1 MRELAMGIL
10 SSLDSLADEYSRRLR
25 AVPGYAEMLDVDRL
39 EMARNAWLL
48 IAAGLEA
55 GEPGLYTEFVHAVV
69 RKRVT
74 QGLDL
79 ESVQQALNVL
89 VGILESRVPSAEAK
103 HLLWRTMGRVHL
115 QFAEMAIAQMRTAEE
130 QFRYLADNLA
140 VGIFIHR
147 EGILRYAGYEGT
159 RMLGYDHPEELIN
172 RSVFDFVHPSDRAR
186 VADIAQRR
194 VTGQPV
200 PDQYEARLLKKDG
213 SSIDAQL
220 YSALTRYEGH
230 VATQG
235 IFIDISERKREETRI
250 RQAQRS
256 MQLLIDSM
264 PFGVMIVGQDK
275 RIRHA
280 NQSALASMGYESVD
294 QVLGRICQETMCPA
308 EADRC
313 PILDLGQRLD
323 RSERVLLTNQGQAVP
338 ILKSAVPLTLGKE
351 KVLLE
356 AFIDITEQREA
367 QAEIERLARALEA
380 AHDAIA
386 ITDVKGLVLFVNPAF
401 EQLTGYS
408 LKEVRGR
415 NIGILRSGLRPDE
428 FYADMWQTAL
438 AGRVWQGEVVYQRK
452 EGTLYEAQ
460 LSISPVRNASGE
472 VEQFIAA
479 QRDITQQKQLE
490 RQIQESL
497 ERRGR
502 QVQTSTEIAQEI
514 ATAPALDELYQKVV
528 TLVKERFG
536 YYHAQLFLLNEEK
549 DRLVAVAGY
558 GDLGRKLAE
567 QGHSRPMGRGVVG
580 RAAASRRPVLSP
592 DVNQDPEWLYHP
604 LLHETR
610 GEMAVPIVLRQTIP
624 EDGSAEGDGEV
635 YGRVLGVLDV
645 QSDKPNVLTDDD
657 RLLLEGLGGQIAIAI
672 ESTRLRQ
679 ETEAHLQELE
689 RLTRALSR
697 EGWEAFRRQAGA
709 IGYLFEQ
716 QDIVPADSF
725 WTPEMGEAAEQ
736 GVFTPPAPES
746 QSMAVAPL
754 KVRGGEFIGLL
765 GVQNDPENPLTSDEL
780 ALVEELSEQL
790 AMALESARLFAET
803 QRRAWEQSVLL
814 RISQALAAAPLR
826 AEDVANVIASQLV
839 AELGVPEA
847 SVSLLEPEEDIL
859 RILADV
865 YADPGEREIHQWQE
879 DEAYHLSDFPATV
892 RVMESLEPLV
902 VQASD
907 PNADPAE
914 RAYME
919 DQGTAT
925 LVILPLAVKGQA
937 IGVIELETLADELHY
952 TSGELNLMMTIANQA
967 AVALE
972 NARLLSESQA
982 RAGEQAVLNEM
993 GQALAACHDVDS
1005 VLDEAYRGISRLMD
1019 ATNFYIMFCDAEA
1032 KEAMLAM
1039 TAVDGEVEKPRTTQ
1053 PVEELGLTEYLIT
1066 TRQPLLIP
1074 DRVRERVEELGFP
1087 SVPLSPGRFSV
1098 SWLGVPM
1105 MIRNRVLGTMV
1116 VLSYTTPRA
1125 YDAHS
1130 RDLLSAASNQTAI
1143 ALENIRLLES
1153 TQAALA
1159 EVQATHQSYLRRAWQ
1174 DQLRQRDMLDKSAF
1188 VYEHLQT
1195 GRPGDA
1201 VPAPKLWRPEIEDA
1215 VVKGGPVATKGDN
1228 GDRERASL
1236 AVPIT
1241 LRGQTLGVLGV
1252 EAPDGHRDWTE
1263 DEIAL
1268 IEAVGEQL
1276 GQTLETARLF
1286 ADTQR
1291 SAERERLIG
1300 EISAKIRASTD
1311 VQGILQTAAAELG
1324 QVLGT
1329 SRALVRV
1336 TAGEPGTGR
1345 QRQPGE
1351 TSRSSGDGR
1360 HVVDEEQA

>member
-1 MRELAMGIL
+1 MRELAVRIL
-10 SSLDSLADEYSRRLR
+10 SSLDSLAEEYSRRLR
-25 AVPGYAEMLDVDRL
+25 SVPGYAEMLGVDRL
-39 EMARNAWLL
+39 ETARNAWLL

-55 GEPGLYTEFVHAVV
+55 GEPGLYVEFVRAVV
-69 RKRVT
+69 RERVA
-74 QGLDL
+74 QGFGL
-79 ESVQQALNVL
+79 ESVQQALSVL
-89 VGILESRVPSAEAK
+89 AEILESRVPSAEAK
-103 HLLWRTMGRVHL
+103 DLLWQTMGRVHL
-115 QFAEMAIAQMRTAEE
+115 TLSQMAIAQMRTAEE

-159 RMLGYDHPEELIN
+159 RMLGYDSPDELIN

-186 VADIAQRR
+186 VADIARRR
-194 VTGQPV
+194 VAGQPV
-200 PDQYEARLLKKDG
+200 PDAYEARLLRKDG
-213 SSIDAQL
+213 SSIDVQL
-220 YSALTRYEGH
+220 HSTLTRYEGH

-235 IFIDISERKREETRI
+235 IFVDISERKREEARG

-264 PFGVMIVGQDK
+264 PFGVMIIGRDK

-280 NQSALASMGYESVD
+280 NQSALASMGYESED
-294 QVLGRICQETMCPA
+294 QVLGLICHETMCPA
-308 EADRC
+308 EADHC
-313 PILDLGQRLD
+313 PILELGQRLD
-323 RSERVLLTNQGQAVP
+323 RSERVLVTRDGREVP
-338 ILKSAVPLTLGKE
+338 ILKSAIPLTLGE
-351 KVLLE
+351 DKVLLE
-356 AFIDITEQREA
+356 AFIDITEHRQA
-367 QAEIERLARALEA
+367 QQEIERLARALEA

-386 ITDVKGLVLFVNPAF
+386 ITDVAGLVLFVNPAF

-408 LKEVRGR
+408 LKEIRGQSMR
-415 NIGILRSGLRPDE
+415 ILRSGLRSDE
-428 FYADMWQTAL
+428 SYAEMWQTAL
-438 AGRVWQGEVVYQRK
+438 AGRVWQGEVVYQRADS
-452 EGTLYEAQ
+452 TLYDAQ

-472 VEQFIAA
+472 IEQFIAA
-479 QRDITQQKQLE
+479 QRDITEQKRLE

-528 TLVKERFG
+528 TLVKEQFG
-536 YYHAQLFLLNEEK
+536 YYHAQLFLLNERK

-558 GDLGRKLAE
+558 GDMGRQLAE

-580 RAAASRRPVLSP
+580 RAAASGRPVLSA

-610 GEMAVPIVLRQTIP
+610 GELAVPIILRQAVP
-624 EDGSAEGDGEV
+624 EDAWAGRDGEV
-635 YGRVLGVLDV
+635 PGRVLGVLDV

-657 RLLLEGLGGQIAIAI
+657 RLLLEGLCGQIAIAV

-689 RLTRALSR
+689 RLTRAMSR
-697 EGWEAFRRQAGA
+697 EGWEAFRHQAGA

-716 QDIVPADSF
+716 NDIVPAHHL

-736 GVFTPPAPES
+736 GVFTPPASES

-754 KVRGGEFIGLL
+754 KARGGEFIGLL
-765 GVQNDPENPLTSDEL
+765 GVQDDPDNPMTQDEL
-780 ALVEELSEQL
+780 ALVQALSEQL
-790 AMALESARLFAET
+790 SMALESARLFTET

-814 RISQALAAAPLR
+814 RISRALAAAPLL
-826 AEDVANVIASQLV
+826 AEDVANVIAHQLV
-839 AELGVPEA
+839 AEMGVPEA
-847 SVSLLEPEEDIL
+847 SVSLLEPEGDDL

-865 YADPGEREIHQWQE
+865 YADLAEQEIHQRRE
-879 DEAYHLSDFPATV
+879 EEVYRLSGFPATV
-892 RVMESLEPLV
+892 RVMETLEPLV

-914 RAYME
+914 LAYMQE
-919 DQGTAT
+919 YGSVT
-925 LVILPLAVKGQA
+925 LVIIPLAVKGQA
-937 IGVIELETLADELHY
+937 IGVVELETSAEELHY
-952 TSGELNLMMTIANQA
+952 TSEELNLMMTIANQA

-982 RAGEQAVLNEM
+982 RAEEQAILNEM
-993 GQALAACHDVDS
+993 GQALASCQDVDS
-1005 VLDEAYRGISRLMD
+1005 VLDEAYRGVSRLMD
-1019 ATNFYIMFCDAEA
+1019 ATNFYVMFCDADAE
-1032 KEAMLAM
+1032 EVTLTM

-1053 PVEELGLTEYLIT
+1053 PVGELGLTEYLIA

-1074 DRVRERVEELGFP
+1074 DRVRERVAELGLP
-1087 SVPLSPGRFSV
+1087 SVPLSTGRFSV

-1105 MIRNRVLGTMV
+1105 MIRDRVLGTMV

-1130 RDLLSAASNQTAI
+1130 QDLLSAAANQTAI

-1159 EVQATHQSYLRRAWQ
+1159 EVQTTHQSYLRRAWQ

-1188 VYEHLQT
+1188 VYEQLQSGRT
-1195 GRPGDA
+1195 GDPVA
-1201 VPAPKLWRPEIEDA
+1201 APHLWRPEIEDA
-1215 VVKGGPVATKGDN
+1215 VVKGGPAATQGDN
-1228 GDRERASL
+1228 GDEERTGL

-1241 LRGQTLGVLGV
+1241 LRGQTLGVIGV
-1252 EAPDGHRDWTE
+1252 EAPEGDREWTE

-1268 IEAVGEQL
+1268 IEAVSDQL
-1276 GQTLETARLF
+1276 GQTLESARLF

-1300 EISAKIRASTD
+1300 EITAKIRASTD
-1311 VQGILQTAAAELG
+1311 VQAIMQTAAAELG

-1336 TAGEPGTGR
+1336 TAGEPRTGR
-1345 QRQPGE
+1345 RQQPAG
-1351 TSRSSGDGR
+1351 TAQSSGDGR
-1360 HVVDEEQA
+1360 RVVDEEQG

>member
-1 MRELAMGIL
+1 MRELAMRIL

-25 AVPGYAEMLDVDRL
+25 AVPGYSEMLDVDRL
-39 EMARNAWLL
+39 ETARNAWLL
-48 IAAGLEA
+48 VAAGLETDD
-55 GEPGLYTEFVHAVV
+55 PGLYTEFVRAVV
-69 RKRVT
+69 GARVA
-74 QGLDL
+74 QGLGL
-79 ESVQQALNVL
+79 ESVQQALSVL
-89 VGILESRVPSAEAK
+89 TGILESRVPSAEAK
-103 HLLWRTMGRVHL
+103 DLLWRTTGRIHL
-115 QFAEMAIAQMRTAEE
+115 QFSQMAMAQMRTAEE

-159 RMLGYDHPEELIN
+159 RMLGYDSPDDLIN

-186 VADIAQRR
+186 VADIARRR
-194 VTGQPV
+194 VAGQAV
-200 PDQYEARLLKKDG
+200 PDQYEARLLRKDG
-213 SSIDAQL
+213 SAIDVQL

-235 IFIDISERKREETRI
+235 IFVDISERKREEAKV

-264 PFGVMIVGQDK
+264 PFGVMIVGRDK

-294 QVLGRICQETMCPA
+294 QVLGLICQETMCPA
-308 EADRC
+308 EADQC

-323 RSERVLLTNQGQAVP
+323 RSERLLLTKDRREVP
-338 ILKSAVPLTLGKE
+338 ILKSAIPLTLGKE
-351 KVLLE
+351 EVLLE

-367 QAEIERLARALEA
+367 QSEIERLARALEA

-386 ITDVKGLVLFVNPAF
+386 ITDVSGLMLFVNPAF
-401 EQLTGYS
+401 EHLTGYS
-408 LKEVRGR
+408 LKEVRGQSM
-415 NIGILRSGLRPDE
+415 GILSSGLRSDE
-428 FYADMWQTAL
+428 SYAEMWKIAL

-452 EGTLYEAQ
+452 DGTFYEAQ
-460 LSISPVRNASGE
+460 LALSPVRNAKGE
-472 VEQFIAA
+472 IEQFIAA
-479 QRDITQQKQLE
+479 QRDITPQKRLE

-502 QVQTSTEIAQEI
+502 QVQTSTEVAQEI
-514 ATAPALDELYQKVV
+514 ATAPALDELYRKVV

-536 YYHAQLFLLNEEK
+536 YYHAQLFLLNERN
-549 DRLVAVAGY
+549 DRLEAVAGS
-558 GDLGRKLAE
+558 GGLGRQLVE
-567 QGHSRPMGRGVVG
+567 QGHSRPVGRGVVG
-580 RAAASRRPVLSP
+580 RAAASGRPVLSP

-610 GEMAVPIVLRQTIP
+610 GELAVPIILRQTAP
-624 EDGSAEGDGEV
+624 EDPWVAQYGEMP
-635 YGRVLGVLDV
+635 GRVLGVLDV

-657 RLLLEGLGGQIAIAI
+657 RLLLEGLCGQIAIAV

-689 RLTRALSR
+689 RLTRAMSR

-716 QDIVPADSF
+716 NDIIPAENF
-725 WTPEMGEAAEQ
+725 WTPEMGKAAEQ
-736 GVFTPPAPES
+736 GTFTPPAPKS
-746 QSMAVAPL
+746 GSMAVAPL

-765 GVQNDPENPLTSDEL
+765 GVQDDPDNPMTKDEL
-780 ALVEELSEQL
+780 ALVEAVSEQL

-814 RISQALAAAPLR
+814 RISQALAAAPLQ
-826 AEDVANVIASQLV
+826 AEDVADVIARQLV

-847 SVSLLEPEEDIL
+847 SVSMLEPEGGVL

-865 YADPGEREIHQWQE
+865 YADPAEREIRLWQE
-879 DEAYHLSDFPATV
+879 DERYSLSDFPATV
-892 RVMESLEPLV
+892 RVMEALEPLV
-902 VQASD
+902 VQAGD
-907 PNADPAE
+907 PGADPAE
-914 RAYME
+914 LAYMKE
-919 DQGTAT
+919 HGTVT
-925 LVILPLAVKGQA
+925 LVILPLAVKGQP
-937 IGVIELETLADELHY
+937 IGVVELEASAEELRY
-952 TSGELNLMMTIANQA
+952 TSGELDLMMTIANQA

-982 RAGEQAVLNEM
+982 RAEEQAVLNEM
-993 GQALAACHDVDS
+993 GQALASCQDVDS
-1005 VLDEAYRGISRLMD
+1005 VLDEAYRGVSRLMD
-1019 ATNFYIMFCDAEA
+1019 ATNLYVMFYEADAE
-1032 KEAMLAM
+1032 EATLAM
-1039 TAVDGEVEKPRTTQ
+1039 TVVDGEVEKPRTIQ
-1053 PVEELGLTEYLIT
+1053 PLGELGLTEYLIT
-1066 TRQPLLIP
+1066 TRKPLLIA
-1074 DRVRERVEELGFP
+1074 DRVRERVAELGLP

-1105 MIRNRVLGTMV
+1105 MIRNQVLGTMV

-1125 YDAHS
+1125 YDGHS
-1130 RDLLSAASNQTAI
+1130 RDLLSAAANQTAI

-1174 DQLRQRDMLDKSAF
+1174 DQLRQRHMLDRSAF
-1188 VYEHLQT
+1188 IYEHPQA
-1195 GRPGDA
+1195 GRTGDA
-1201 VPAPKLWRPEIEDA
+1201 IPAPKLWRPEIEDA
-1215 VVKGGPVATKGDN
+1215 LVRGGPVARQGDN
-1228 GDRERASL
+1228 GDEERASL

-1241 LRGQTLGVLGV
+1241 LRGQTLGVIGV
-1252 EAPDGHRDWTE
+1252 EAPDGNRAWTE

-1300 EISAKIRASTD
+1300 EITAKIRASTD

-1336 TAGEPGTGR
+1336 TAGELGTGHR
-1345 QRQPGE
+1345 QQPGE
-1351 TSRSSGDGR
+1351 SAKQSGDGR
-1360 HVVDEEQA
+1360 RAVDEEQG

>member
-48 IAAGLEA
+48 VAAGLEA
-55 GEPGLYTEFVHAVV
+55 GEPGLYTEFVQAVV
-69 RKRVT
+69 RKRVA
-74 QGLDL
+74 QGLEL
-79 ESVQQALNVL
+79 ESVQQALSVL
-89 VGILESRVPSAEAK
+89 VGILETRVPSAEAK
-103 HLLWRTMGRVHL
+103 HLLWRTIGRVHL
-115 QFAEMAIAQMRTAEE
+115 QFSQMAIAQMRTAEE

-140 VGIFIHR
+140 VGIFVHR
-147 EGILRYAGYEGT
+147 DGILRYAGYEGT
-159 RMLGYDHPEELIN
+159 RMLGYDSPEELIN

-186 VADIAQRR
+186 VADIARRR
-194 VTGQPV
+194 VAGQPV
-200 PDQYEARLLKKDG
+200 PDQYEARLLRKDG
-213 SSIDAQL
+213 SSIDVEL

-235 IFIDISERKREETRI
+235 IFIDVSERKREEARV

-264 PFGVMIVGQDK
+264 PFGVVIVGRDK

-280 NQSALASMGYESVD
+280 NQSALASMGYESED
-294 QVLGRICQETMCPA
+294 QVSGRICHDTMCPA

-323 RSERVLLTNQGQAVP
+323 RSERVLLTRDGREVP
-338 ILKSAVPLTLGKE
+338 ILKSSIPLTLGRDN
-351 KVLLE
+351 VLLE
-356 AFIDITEQREA
+356 AFIDITEHKQA
-367 QAEIERLARALEA
+367 QAEVERLARALEA

-386 ITDVKGLVLFVNPAF
+386 ITNITGLVLFVNPAF
-401 EQLTGYS
+401 EKLTGYG
-408 LKEVRGR
+408 LKEIRGQSMR
-415 NIGILRSGLRPDE
+415 ILGRGLPSGESDAE
-428 FYADMWQTAL
+428 IWQTAL
-438 AGRVWQGEVVYQRK
+438 AGQVWQGEVVYQR
-452 EGTLYEAQ
+452 EDGTFYDAQ
-460 LSISPVRNASGE
+460 LTISPVRNANGE
-472 VEQFIAA
+472 IEQFIAA
-479 QRDITQQKQLE
+479 QRDITLQKGLE

-514 ATAPALDELYQKVV
+514 STAPALDELYQKVV

-536 YYHAQLFLLNEEK
+536 YYHAQLFLLNERK

-558 GDLGRKLAE
+558 GDVGKQLVD

-580 RAAASRRPVLSP
+580 RAGAGGRPVLSP

-610 GEMAVPIVLRQTIP
+610 GELAVPIILRRAISGATW
-624 EDGSAEGDGEV
+624 AERDDEV
-635 YGRVLGVLDV
+635 RGQVLGVLDV
-645 QSDKPNVLTDDD
+645 QSDKPNMLTDDD
-657 RLLLEGLGGQIAIAI
+657 RLLLEGLCGQIAIAI
-672 ESTRLRQ
+672 ESTLLRQ

-697 EGWEAFRRQAGA
+697 EGWEVFRRQAGA
-709 IGYLFEQ
+709 IGYLFNQ
-716 QDIVPADSF
+716 NDIISAHDY
-725 WTPEMGEAAEQ
+725 WTPEMGEAAKQ
-736 GVFTPPAPES
+736 GVFTPPAAES

-765 GVQNDPENPLTSDEL
+765 GVENDPNNPMTSDEL
-780 ALVEELSEQL
+780 ALVESLSEQL

-847 SVSLLEPEEDIL
+847 SVSLLEPEGGVL
-859 RILADV
+859 RILADI
-865 YADPGEREIHQWQE
+865 YADPAEQEIHQWQE
-879 DEAYHLSDFPATV
+879 DEVYHLSDFPATA
-892 RVMESLEPLV
+892 RVMETLEPLV

-907 PNADPAE
+907 PNVDQAE
-914 RAYME
+914 LAYMKE
-919 DQGTAT
+919 CGSVT
-925 LVILPLAVKGQA
+925 LAIIPLAVKGQA
-937 IGVIELETLADELHY
+937 IGVIELEASAEELHY
-952 TSGELNLMMTIANQA
+952 TSAELNLMMTIANQA

-982 RAGEQAVLNEM
+982 RAEEQAILNEM
-993 GQALAACHDVDS
+993 GQALASCQDVDS
-1005 VLDEAYRGISRLMD
+1005 VLDEAYRGVSHLMD
-1019 ATNFYIMFCDAEA
+1019 ATNFYVMFCDTDAGEA
-1032 KEAMLAM
+1032 TLAM

-1074 DRVRERVEELGFP
+1074 DRVRERVAELGLP

-1130 RDLLSAASNQTAI
+1130 RDLLSAAANQTAI

-1174 DQLRQRDMLDKSAF
+1174 GQLRQRDMVDKSAF
-1188 VYEHLQT
+1188 LYEHLQT
-1195 GRPGDA
+1195 GRTDGA
-1201 VPAPKLWRPEIEDA
+1201 VAAPNLWRPEIEDA
-1215 VVKGGPVATKGDN
+1215 VVKGGPVVTQGDN
-1228 GDRERASL
+1228 GDEERAGL

-1241 LRGQTLGVLGV
+1241 LRGQTLGVIGV
-1252 EAPDGHRDWTE
+1252 EALEGDREWTE

-1268 IEAVGEQL
+1268 IEAVSEQL

-1300 EISAKIRASTD
+1300 EITAKIRASTD

-1345 QRQPGE
+1345 QQQSVETAQP
-1351 TSRSSGDGR
+1351 SGDGR
-1360 HVVDEEQA
+1360 RVVDEEQG